1 MNVTVQVIALLGQPL
16 ALLLELLQLRR
27 VRLDS
32 LVKVTTYRL
41 ELFLQLRNIPRFV
54 LQ

>member
-1 MNVTVQVIALLGQPL
+1 MNVTVQRLALRGQPP
-16 ALLLELLQLRR
+16 ALRLELLQFNR
-27 VRLDS
+27 VILDS
-32 LVKVTTYRL
+32 LVKVTTYLL